1 MPLYFLLYY
10 IKNTLGNAVLPGYG
24 VNVDTIMRR
33 LWMLLLPLL
42 LWGQEDFISHYEY
55 GEMLYANPRGVSC
68 SQCHGKS
75 GEGQIIVEFR
85 DIHGKQALKGSD
97 IRKDSLD
104 DMIKSVN
111 NYHKIMP
118 RYYLTD
124 EEVKAIY
131 DYLQKKNEVY
141 LEEFTESNTTQ

>member
-1 MPLYFLLYY
+1 VKILLY
-10 IKNTLGNAVLPGYG
+10 LCV
-24 VNVDTIMRR
+24 
-33 LWMLLLPLL
+33 PLL
-42 LWGQEDFISHYEY
+42 LWSQEDFISDYEY

-75 GEGQIIVEFR
+75 GEGTTIVEYR

-97 IRKDSLD
+97 IRKESLSS
-104 DMIKSVN
+104 MIHSVN
-111 NYHKIMP
+111 AYHKVMP

-131 DYLQKKNEVY
+131 EYLKVKNSDYLEKF
-141 LEEFTESNTTQ
+141 EENNSTK

>member
-1 MPLYFLLYY
+1 VPLYFLLYY
-10 IKNTLGNAVLPGYG
+10 IKNTLGNAVLPYDG
-24 VNVDTIMRR
+24 VNVDINMRR
-33 LWMLLLPLL
+33 LWLLLPLM

-68 SQCHGKS
+68 TQCHGKS
-75 GEGQIIVEFR
+75 GEGQTIVEFR

-97 IRKDSLD
+97 IRRDTLD
-104 DMIKSVN
+104 DMIKAVN

-141 LEEFTESNTTQ
+141 LSKFTENNSTQ